1 MPQRLQSYFL
11 DCILPSWWNS
21 FQQTDLLKGNN
32 SFPTDI
38 YYSNPSQIPRLQK
51 IVLNRGLGDASK
63 NTKILESSLREF
75 QVRGSHSVEYPES
88 ISFICSISIPYPI
101 SSTIQTLKTNILRP
115 HDVKTRG
122 DQSMG

>member
-11 DCILPSWWNS
+11 DCILPSWLNS
-21 FQQTDLLKGNN
+21 FKQTDLLKVNN

-38 YYSNPSQIPRLQK
+38 YYSNTSQIPRLQK

-75 QVRGSHSVEYPES
+75 QVRG
-88 ISFICSISIPYPI
+88 
-101 SSTIQTLKTNILRP
+101 
-115 HDVKTRG
+115 
-122 DQSMG
+122 